1 MAPVGSPS
9 AWSPAQRCWSHA
21 CPCAAGTG
29 AGPATGGRPGGHS
42 ASHRGWSQGMEP
54 GDGVRGRDGAAAG
67 GATADTSAPGGC
79 ASGCALSLQAVRGA
93 AAAQLPPA
101 LRVLHGDGGA
111 PLHVHLPVL
120 PGQHLHSLRGRHARR
135 CQLPAWAPLHLWQH
149 PQEEAAPAAAGPG
162 EPCRVGAVLWWPTMA
177 TALLQGSEPLAGPRA
192 GMRCPWGRRWGQRS
206 VPARHSHLCAAPC
219 CAVAHRCAMP
229 HCAVPR
235 CAAPCRPTLS
245 PAMP

>member
-1 MAPVGSPS
+1 
-9 AWSPAQRCWSHA
+9 
-21 CPCAAGTG
+21 
-29 AGPATGGRPGGHS
+29 
-42 ASHRGWSQGMEP
+42 MEP

-79 ASGCALSLQAVRGA
+79 ASGCALSLQAVCGA

-162 EPCRVGAVLWWPTMA
+162 EPCRVGVRCCGGPQWPLPCCRALSPWLGQEQACGVPGAGGGDSVLSLHVTATSVLHRAVPWH
-177 TALLQGSEPLAGPRA
+177 TAVPCHTVQCHVVLHRA
-192 GMRCPWGRRWGQRS
+192 CRA
-206 VPARHSHLCAAPC
+206 VPHRAHRAAPC
-219 CAVAHRCAMP
+219 CPLPCPDPMP
-229 HCAVPR
+229 RSCG
-235 CAAPCRPTLS
+235 S
-245 PAMP
+245 G